1 MVKSPLKDLRGFSK
15 RSRSEVLRR
24 RRKKEKIRSQKQNRL
39 KKNQLKNRKPRKRT
53 IQRIVRTNPRPLM
66 TGQTK
71 HVIFSL
77 SLEVIPDLK
86 GGSWHWQRLRAF
98 IIL

>member
-1 MVKSPLKDLRGFSK
+1 MVRSPRKDSRSFSK

-39 KKNQLKNRKPRKRT
+39 KKNQLKIRKPKKRT
-53 IQRIVRTNPRPLM
+53 IKRIVKTNHRPLM

-86 GGSWHWQRLRAF
+86 GGSWH
-98 IIL
+98 